1 MLHLST
7 SFNHNVQGALEQV
20 TEYLAEVVARPHL
33 RKPRQEII
41 RLTREAREKRH
52 HLIRQ
57 VHIGLPDLT
66 PPTLPPR
73 RSTFPSWMG
82 EGLDDD
88 HSPPTTD
95 FMRWLQGERDRR
107 SPSPSPPIPRNSL
120 TGVNRERR
128 SLPSRSR
135 WNRNRSRD
143 EDRGLR
149 HILEMSRME
158 YEADQRLNKGWFV

>member
-1 MLHLST
+1 MY
-7 SFNHNVQGALEQV
+7 VQGALEQV

-73 RSTFPSWMG
+73 RPTFPLMG
-82 EGLDDD
+82 GALDDD
-88 HSPPTTD
+88 LSPPSTD
-95 FMRWLQGERDRR
+95 FMRWLQAERDRR
-107 SPSPSPPIPRNSL
+107 SPSPSPPVPRHSL
-120 TGVNRERR
+120 LGANRERR

-143 EDRGLR
+143 EDSGLR

-158 YEADQRLNKGWFV
+158 YEADQQLNKGAFLLM